1 MKDELETNRF
11 QEFEFKVDI
20 EKEAVLAE
28 KFAGLEAELM
38 CGAQDGIHQLTLSFE
53 QTLIIKSRIK
63 CSTPESFY
71 LFKLHIS
78 SCQENL

>member
-38 CGAQDGIHQLTLSFE
+38 CGAQESTMLKLLYINIILFFNRLIHDEFFAAGIIPKF
-53 QTLIIKSRIK
+53 
-63 CSTPESFY
+63 
-71 LFKLHIS
+71 
-78 SCQENL
+78 